1 MKSIIFAI
9 LALGLCLA
17 RSAQAEN
24 LYLPKGYSLPQ
35 GVESYTPSQVND
47 VLARLVGEEPQ
58 DESSYSVLPVANEF
72 TSIVGAG
79 PKAVSTV
86 LLFVPK
92 GSSQAEA
99 LKGMSTS
106 ATIEG
111 SFLGSEKKNQM
122 SATVLS
128 QQRGIADQFENIFE
142 IAIRRKKISD
152 SIKTLQNNC
161 GVATE
166 LSITLDGM
174 IAYNGKPL
182 FSADSDKVEKV
193 FAELANICIFV
204 SDEISRPST
213 DLTIID
219 AIFEMFDFGLTED
232 QKKFISEQ
240 KEKLIGMLIEA
251 ASKGNINLVGIE
263 VDDVISAL
271 KPRSIEDD
279 DVIIA
284 AAEKSSASESEGS
297 SSSEGSHKK
306 KNRYGVLPAA
316 KDLPEKQIFIW
327 TGVLLVVTMAV
338 VFVMMLG
345 VGVDCERDTLLSRM
359 VSL

>member
-1 MKSIIFAI
+1 MKSILFAI
-9 LALGLCLA
+9 LALGLCIA

-35 GVESYTPSQVND
+35 GVESYTPGQVND
-47 VLARLVGEEPQ
+47 VLARLVGSEPQ
-58 DESSYSVLPVANEF
+58 DESSYSVLPVSNEF

-92 GSSQAEA
+92 GSSQAES

-106 ATIEG
+106 ATISG
-111 SFLGSEKKNQM
+111 HFLGSEKRNKM

-128 QQRGIADQFENIFE
+128 QQRGIADQFENIIE
-142 IAIRRKKISD
+142 IAARRKKISD
-152 SIKTLQNNC
+152 SIKTLQENC
-161 GVATE
+161 GVAKE
-166 LSITLDGM
+166 LSITLDGQ
-174 IAYNGKPL
+174 IAYNGVPL
-182 FSADSDKVEKV
+182 FSADNEQVEKV
-193 FAELANICIFV
+193 FAELANICLFV

-219 AIFEMFDFGLTED
+219 AIFDMFDFGLTEE
-232 QKKFISEQ
+232 QKKLITEQ
-240 KEKLIGMLIEA
+240 KEKLIAMLIEA

-263 VDDVISAL
+263 VDDVINAL
-271 KPRSIEDD
+271 KPRTIEAD
-279 DVIIA
+279 DVT
-284 AAEKSSASESEGS
+284 SSVKVVSSEES

-306 KNRYGVLPAA
+306 RDKHGLLPAA

-327 TGVLLVVTMAV
+327 TGVLLVITMAV